1 MTLSPFAA
9 TAIFVIGVVA
19 GIQYRRVWKTEDARW
34 KAWVY
39 GLTAAVALAT
49 VAFLP
54 MASR

>member
-54 MASR
+54 MAPG